1 MEHSSIEKEIRKH
14 IEDINIFFPKQLT
27 LSPKQL
33 AELRGTSIQTLRR
46 ERQRGV
52 GIAFKERNNQV
63 EYPVREIAKW
73 LCSTVQ
79 TF

>member
-1 MEHSSIEKEIRKH
+1 MDHSNTEEEIQKH
-14 IEDINIFFPKQLT
+14 MQDIICLFPKQLT

-52 GIAFKERNNQV
+52 GVAFKERNNQV
-63 EYPVREIAKW
+63 EYPVRDVAKW
-73 LCSTVQ
+73 LCATVQ